1 MGSRRSKV
9 DLFLWIQNHV
19 IIILATSARG
29 QLGLIFEKIIAIIL
43 KNHMRKWAKL
53 RFVLFV
59 TKSWCARHCARVFF
73 IKYSYFY
80 THTRP
85 CAMIYYD
92 GVLIAM

>member
-1 MGSRRSKV
+1 
-9 DLFLWIQNHV
+9 
-19 IIILATSARG
+19 
-29 QLGLIFEKIIAIIL
+29 
-43 KNHMRKWAKL
+43 MRKWAKL